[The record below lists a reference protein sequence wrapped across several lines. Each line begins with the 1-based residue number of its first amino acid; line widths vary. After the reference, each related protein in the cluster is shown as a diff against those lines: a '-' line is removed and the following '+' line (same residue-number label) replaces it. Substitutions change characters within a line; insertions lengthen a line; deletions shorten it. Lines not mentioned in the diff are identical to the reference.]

1 MIIETNN
8 IDKIFN
14 EIFHKELKL
23 NTYSKII
30 AYKENND
37 IVGFCV
43 YDLIYERIE
52 IEYIGVSEAFRGRN
66 IGYKLLKYIIDTYN
80 LEISLEVNKNNEIA
94 INLYKK
100 LGFKVV
106 TERKSYYNGE
116 DAYLMIR
123 EV

>member
-52 IEYIGVSEAFRGRN
+52 IEYIGVSEAFRGQN

-106 TERKSYYNGE
+106 TERKNYYNGE